1 MTPSADAHIFT
12 YDLDIPGLTG
22 ESQYD
27 GVSTVSINATD
38 VAGNPLQQNSISK
51 REYLVIDNTPP
62 TVSFTYQNRTNL
74 AAVNK
79 DSARAE
85 DSVWV
90 VALPSEP
97 LFNSLD
103 KLNEVQLPT
112 LNVDTWEFS
121 GIEYNLETAKA
132 GTYDTTDT
140 RVGDSITFK
149 IKIDDPD

>member
-1 MTPSADAHIFT
+1 M
-12 YDLDIPGLTG
+12 
-22 ESQYD
+22 
-27 GVSTVSINATD
+27 
-38 VAGNPLQQNSISK
+38 
-51 REYLVIDNTPP
+51 
-62 TVSFTYQNRTNL
+62 
-74 AAVNK
+74 
-79 DSARAE
+79 
-85 DSVWV
+85 

-149 IKIDDPD
+149 IKIDDSDDLKDYANYLTMTVNGTDWAENPVVGYTFTENGEVMRHLFWIMYHLHLETLLYLIILS